1 MSDQIALSELKLR
14 EIAAEDIGSMGV
26 GTLFFEGGDN
36 GPIHSSGASSWI
48 TFVPFG
54 NYEDHVPTR
63 VSARLLEIKGNVAN
77 LAVEF
82 THGSERASTNPPQ
95 TKAELDLLLKDEFN
109 KDAFKGRKPMG
120 PRPPVPPIKDRETSL
135 SLASDEWTL
144 VIIRLPHNAKYQ
156 FNRRGA
162 PFSAIGE
169 HISRFGETGKLDTA
183 GNIISQR
190 KIVEK
195 DRAGNEVIHDG
206 CKTAYFVIKG
216 MENTITPFNVH
227 LDIVGKHSTGE
238 DYHIP
243 IIVDPDV
250 RHPGGNGDP

>member
-14 EIAAEDIGSMGV
+14 KIALDDLQSATSEIQ
-26 GTLFFEGGDN
+26 LFDAGDD
-36 GPIHSSGASSWI
+36 GPTHLSGASSWI
-48 TFVPFG
+48 TYVPFG
-54 NYEDHVPTR
+54 DYEDQVPTR
-63 VSARLLEIKGNVAN
+63 LSARLLEIKGNVAN
-77 LAVEF
+77 LTIEF

-95 TKAELDLLLKDEFN
+95 TKKELDLLLKNEFN
-109 KDAFKGRKPMG
+109 RDAFKGRKPMG

-162 PFSAIGE
+162 PFSAIGN
-169 HISRFGETGKLDTA
+169 HIGRFGETGKLDSA
-183 GNIISQR
+183 GNVISQR

-195 DRAGNEVIHDG
+195 DGAGNEVIHDG

-216 MENTITPFNVH
+216 MEYTTTPFNVH
-227 LDIVGKHSTGE
+227 LDIVGKHTTGE

-243 IIVDPDV
+243 IIIDPDV